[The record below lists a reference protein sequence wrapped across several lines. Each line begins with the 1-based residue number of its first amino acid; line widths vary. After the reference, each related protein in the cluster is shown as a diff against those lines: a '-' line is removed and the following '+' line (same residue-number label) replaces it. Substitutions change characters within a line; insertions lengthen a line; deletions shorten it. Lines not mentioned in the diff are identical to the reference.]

1 MHKLWLIFAQTV
13 TIVLAALFVVSTL
26 RPELLPWQ
34 SRGGGAVV
42 TIKEAVVTDAARQNA
57 SLPTSY
63 SDAAQKAMPSVVNV
77 FTSKEVK
84 ISSHPLMEDPMFRR
98 FFGDRFESP
107 QSRRASSLGSGV
119 IVSSEGYILTNHHV
133 IEAADEIEV
142 ALADGRK
149 AKARVIGSDPET
161 DLAVVRVDMEALPTM
176 TFGHS
181 DNARVGDIV
190 LAIGNPFGVGQTV
203 TMGIIS
209 ALGRTHMGINTFEN
223 FIQTDAAI
231 NPGNSG
237 GALVD
242 VSGNLIGINTAIV
255 SRTGGS
261 LGIGFAITT
270 SVAKQIMEQ
279 IIQTGGVTRGWI
291 GVEVQDLTPE
301 LAESFKRPNTNGAL
315 IAGVLKGGPADRA
328 GVKPGDIIVAVKG
341 NPVVDSSVMLN
352 LIAALLPGEGAD
364 ITVMR
369 NQTEKSIQINVG
381 KRPMPAPQDQYQ
393 DPDAMD

>member
-1 MHKLWLIFAQTV
+1 MQKLWLIFAQTTTV
-13 TIVLAALFVVSTL
+13 VLAALFVISTL
-26 RPELLPWQ
+26 RPELLPWK
-34 SRGGGAVV
+34 SPGGTLV
-42 TIKEAVVTDAARQNA
+42 TIKEAVSDRPSQAAPQ
-57 SLPTSY
+57 PGSY

-77 FTSKEVK
+77 FTTKEIKV
-84 ISSHPLMEDPMFRR
+84 SSHPLLDDPMFRR
-98 FFGDRFESP
+98 FFGDRFES

-119 IVSSEGYILTNHHV
+119 IVSPEGYILTNHHV
-133 IEAADEIEV
+133 IDAADEIEI

-161 DLAVVRVDMEALPTM
+161 DLAVIRVDMEDLPTM

-209 ALGRTHMGINTFEN
+209 ALGRTHLGINTFED

-242 VSGNLIGINTAIV
+242 TAGNLIGINTAIV

-261 LGIGFAITT
+261 LGIGFAITA
-270 SVAKQIMEQ
+270 SVATQIMEQ
-279 IIQTGGVTRGWI
+279 IVKTGSVTRGWI
-291 GVEVQDLTPE
+291 GVEVQDVTPE
-301 LAESFKRPNTNGAL
+301 LAESFKRPSTSGAL
-315 IAGVLKGGPADRA
+315 IAGVLKGGPADQA
-328 GVKPGDIIVAVKG
+328 GVKPGDIIVEVKG
-341 NPVVDSSVMLN
+341 EPVIDSSGMLN
-352 LIAALLPGEGAD
+352 LIAALLPGETAT
-364 ITVMR
+364 ITVIR
-369 NQTEKSIQINVG
+369 NQTERSIKLKVG
-381 KRPMPAPQDQYQ
+381 KRPMPLSQEQYF
-393 DPDAMD
+393 DPDAGAME